1 MPPTGR
7 YNREPMEQLPR
18 YSEIFSQENART
30 ERVSALDDMEIT
42 TAHTPEVNEWASTA
56 RFGLLYSSLAGGV
69 AYALN
74 QRLDHQGQTTLF
86 IMVFTIGFFTSWIRT
101 VRS

>member
-1 MPPTGR
+1 MF
-7 YNREPMEQLPR
+7 QK
-18 YSEIFSQENART
+18 IVRT
-30 ERVSALDDMEIT
+30 AFVRALDDMEIT
-42 TAHTPEVNEWASTA
+42 TAHTSASNEWASTA

-86 IMVFTIGFFTSWIRT
+86 IMVFTVGFFSSCIRT
-101 VRS
+101 MRG